1 MEQLPFDALPA
12 LLKEIPDPPK
22 SLYLRGSMPPESY
35 TLLTVVGSRRLTSY
49 GKAVCEKL
57 VSALSGYPISIV
69 SGLALGVD
77 AVAHRAALKAG
88 MHTIAVPG
96 SGLGDRVIYPRS
108 NFSLAK
114 EILNS
119 GGALLS
125 EFDPDFRA
133 QVWSFPKRNRI
144 MAGMSSA
151 VLIIEASK
159 RSGTLITARLAMEY
173 NREVLAVPGSILQH
187 TSSGPHSLIRDGA
200 TPVTCAEDILE
211 VLSIPQKENGGETA
225 LHASL
230 TETEAKVLALL
241 THEPRERDSLI
252 ERLALPITEAQI
264 LISTMELKGLI
275 KESGGRFITLH

>member
-1 MEQLPFDALPA
+1 
-12 LLKEIPDPPK
+12 
-22 SLYLRGSMPPESY
+22 
-35 TLLTVVGSRRLTSY
+35 
-49 GKAVCEKL
+49 
-57 VSALSGYPISIV
+57 
-69 SGLALGVD
+69 
-77 AVAHRAALKAG
+77 
-88 MHTIAVPG
+88 
-96 SGLGDRVIYPRS
+96 
-108 NFSLAK
+108 
-114 EILNS
+114 
-119 GGALLS
+119 
-125 EFDPDFRA
+125 
-133 QVWSFPKRNRI
+133 
-144 MAGMSSA
+144 MSSA